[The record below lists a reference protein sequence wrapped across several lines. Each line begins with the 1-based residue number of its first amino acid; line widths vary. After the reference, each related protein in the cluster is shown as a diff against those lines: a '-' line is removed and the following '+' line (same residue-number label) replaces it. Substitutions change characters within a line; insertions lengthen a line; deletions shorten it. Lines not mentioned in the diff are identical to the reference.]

1 MESDFER
8 CDNQVSENFNKCALQ
23 LSSEEVKNQDVDLHI
38 INSSDLFIDYLLEK
52 VRCLNGLEN
61 EKDFDVL
68 KLVTLDDLK
77 FNKFHDKD
85 DIINIIS
92 NSVLYIE
99 NIEFSK
105 VEDNILENFS
115 YIIDK
120 FKKVYF
126 TNCSFNSEMISNRH
140 FKYYSN
146 CTFDEILNLKADFI
160 YIDRSEVEKNE
171 LKLDVFEDK
180 YRYFNC
186 IFEKNVN
193 INNDGDYNY
202 ICYNLFHDCV
212 FNKDI
217 NIEKIKIN
225 SIFINISDMLEGLDK
240 KCSDDKCKK
249 ILLDYKKRYYFNKIS
264 MLNCEF
270 ESNFKLNFMNIDY
283 EKEIVNKNIDKY
295 NKEYMNLLDNIK
307 DIFSINIL
315 LIEGT
320 KFNKKFELK
329 NCIINDFNFEDSN
342 VKGIFDVYKSSF
354 IKARFYKSI
363 FEEFAA
369 FEQVVFGNGK
379 NENKTEFIYTTFK
392 DFSNFRDTKFNSGLS
407 FSKANLKQEP
417 NFLNTKINTEDTDRE
432 TFRIIKQSF
441 DDVGNKLEANKFFAE
456 EMKAYKKEINHIKV
470 MKIQYLRNIK
480 ENNKDVKIKKYKKDK
495 VYEESRRARWV
506 FNVNNF
512 ISEFGENYVRPISIL
527 IISVIVYT
535 VITLWNKWYFESHDY
550 FMSWKWFDAISS
562 FFNEFAVNILPFRL
576 FIKDRNGIEFI
587 SLFFYIWFA
596 ILIWQIIIAVKRN
609 TQR

>member
-1 MESDFER
+1 MESDLEC

-23 LSSEEVKNQDVDLHI
+23 ISSEEVKNQDVDLHI

-85 DIINIIS
+85 DVINIIS

-126 TNCSFNSEMISNRH
+126 TNCSFNSELISNRH

-146 CTFDEILNLKADFI
+146 CTFNEILNLKADFI
-160 YIDRSEVEKNE
+160 YVDRSEVEKNE
-171 LKLDVFEDK
+171 PKLDVFEDK

-225 SIFINISDMLEGLDK
+225 SIFINISDMFEGLDK
-240 KCSDDKCKK
+240 KCSDDNYKK
-249 ILLDYKKRYYFNKIS
+249 ILLDYKKIYYFNNIS
-264 MLNCEF
+264 ILNCEF
-270 ESNFKLNFMNIDY
+270 EGNFKLNFMNIDY
-283 EKEIVNKNIDKY
+283 EKEIVNKNIGKY
-295 NKEYMNLLDNIK
+295 NKGYMNLLDNIK
-307 DIFSINIL
+307 GIFSINIL

-392 DFSNFRDTKFNSGLS
+392 DFSNFRGTKFNSGLS

-417 NFLNTKINTEDTDRE
+417 NFLNTKINTENTDRE

-456 EMKAYKKEINHIKV
+456 EMKAYKKELNNLKFI
-470 MKIQYLRNIK
+470 KIQFLRKIK
-480 ENNKDVKIKKYKKDK
+480 ENNKDVKVKKYKKDK

-512 ISEFGENYVRPISIL
+512 ISEFGENYVRPIFIL

-596 ILIWQIIIAVKRN
+596 VLIWQIIVAVKRH